1 MILMTEKLFYSE
13 PYTKE
18 IISKIIKING
28 NKIFLDKTIFY
39 PQSGGEPG
47 DKGFIESYHVI
58 DTQKE
63 GNEISHILEVQPDL
77 RVEQE
82 VKCKIDWDRR
92 HKLMR
97 MHTAAHLL
105 FNVCQML
112 LDPSIKAV
120 GSNIDEDKSRID
132 LLYEPMITPEIE
144 QKLEDKCNEL
154 INKKLLVKCWWDEV
168 KTDFRWTQINDLP
181 KLPCGGLHV
190 NNLEEI
196 GALKIIKRE
205 SKGSGKQRLEIEVL

>member
-1 MILMTEKLFYSE
+1 MTEKLFYKE

-18 IISKIIKING
+18 LIAKIVRIDDK
-28 NKIFLDKTIFY
+28 KVFLDKTIFY
-39 PQSGGEPG
+39 PQAGGEPG
-47 DKGFIESYHVI
+47 DKGFTENYRVI

-63 GNEISHILEVQPDL
+63 EKNIAHILEVQPEL
-77 RVEQE
+77 KVGQE
-82 VKCKIDWDRR
+82 VKCKLDWDRR

-112 LDPSIKAV
+112 LSPSIKAV
-120 GSNIDEDKSRID
+120 GSNIDENKSRVD
-132 LLYEPMITPEIE
+132 LGYEPTITPEIR
-144 QKLEDKCNEL
+144 QKLEDRCNEL

-168 KTDFRWTQINDLP
+168 KPDFRWTQIDDLP

-190 NNLEEI
+190 KNLEEI
-196 GALKIIKRE
+196 GTLKIIKRE
-205 SKGSGKQRLEIEVL
+205 SKGKGKQRLEIMLG

>member
-1 MILMTEKLFYSE
+1 MAEKLFYSE
-13 PYTKE
+13 PYTRE

-39 PQSGGEPG
+39 PQSGGESG
-47 DKGFIESYHVI
+47 DRGFIENHRVI

-63 GNEISHILEVQPDL
+63 GNEITHILETQPDL
-77 RVEQE
+77 KVGQE

-92 HKLMR
+92 FKLMK

-112 LDPSIKAV
+112 LDPGIKAV

-132 LLYEPMITPEIE
+132 LLYEPMITSEIK

-154 INKKLLVKCWWDEV
+154 ISKNLSVKCWCDEV
-168 KTDFRWTQINDLP
+168 KIDFRWTQIDDLP
-181 KLPCGGLHV
+181 KMPCGGLHV
-190 NNLEEI
+190 NNLKEI
-196 GALKIIKRE
+196 GTLKIIKRE
-205 SKGSGKQRLEIEVL
+205 SKGSGKQRLEFQVL

>member
-1 MILMTEKLFYSE
+1 MILMAEKIFYNE
-13 PYTKE
+13 PYKKE
-18 IISKIIKING
+18 IISKIVKIND
-28 NKIFLDKTIFY
+28 NKVYLDKTIFY

-47 DKGFIESYHVI
+47 DKGFIENYRVI

-63 GNEISHILEVQPDL
+63 DNEIANVLEVQPNL
-77 RVEQE
+77 KIGQE
-82 VKCKIDWDRR
+82 VKCKIDWVRR

-112 LDPSIKAV
+112 LNPSVKAA

-132 LLYEPMITPEIE
+132 LAYEPMITPEIK

-154 INKKLLVKCWWDEV
+154 INKKLSIKCWWDEV
-168 KTDFRWTQINDLP
+168 KSDFRWTQIDDLT

-190 NNLEEI
+190 KKLEEI
-196 GALKIIKRE
+196 DTLKIIKRE
-205 SKGSGKQRLEIEVL
+205 SKGSGKQRLEFQVL

>member
-1 MILMTEKLFYSE
+1 MTEKFFYKE
-13 PYTKE
+13 PYAEE
-18 IISKIIKING
+18 IICKVIKING
-28 NKIFLDKTIFY
+28 NKVFLDKTIFY

-47 DKGFIESYHVI
+47 EKGFIENYRVI

-63 GNEISHILEVQPDL
+63 GNEIAHILEVQPDFKIG
-77 RVEQE
+77 QE

-112 LDPSIKAV
+112 LNQNIKAV

-132 LLYEPMITPEIE
+132 LAYEPIITPEIK

-154 INKKLLVKCWWDEV
+154 ISKKISVKWWWDEN
-168 KTDFRWTQINDLP
+168 KLDFRWTQIGDLN

-190 NNLEEI
+190 KNLEEI
-196 GALKIIKRE
+196 GTLKIIKRE
-205 SKGSGKQRLEIEVL
+205 SKGSGKQRLELDVL

>member
-1 MILMTEKLFYSE
+1 MTEKIFYSE
-13 PYTKE
+13 SYTKE
-18 IISKIIKING
+18 IISKIVKING
-28 NKIFLDKTIFY
+28 NKVFLDKTILY
-39 PQSGGEPG
+39 PQAGGEPS
-47 DKGFIESYHVI
+47 DTGFIEKYRVK

-63 GNEISHILEVQPDL
+63 GDEIAHILKVQPDFK
-77 RVEQE
+77 VGQE

-92 HKLMR
+92 YKLMR

-105 FNVCQML
+105 FNVCQMT
-112 LDPSIKAV
+112 LDSNIKAV

-132 LLYEPMITPEIE
+132 LAYEPMITPEIK

-154 INKKLLVKCWWDEV
+154 INKKLLVKCWWDEL
-168 KTDFRWTQINDLP
+168 KPEFRWTQIDDLH

-190 NNLEEI
+190 KNLEEV

-205 SKGSGKQRLEIEVL
+205 SKGAGKQRLEIDLI

>member
-1 MILMTEKLFYSE
+1 MIEKLFYHE

-18 IISKIIKING
+18 VMSKVVKINN
-28 NKIFLDKTIFY
+28 NKVILDKTIFY

-47 DKGFIESYHVI
+47 DKGFIENYQVI

-63 GNEISHILEVQPDL
+63 GNEIVHILEVQPDL
-77 RVEQE
+77 KIGQE

-105 FNVCQML
+105 FNICQML
-112 LDPSIKAV
+112 LKQDIKAI

-132 LLYEPMITPEIE
+132 LAYEPIITSEIK
-144 QKLEDKCNEL
+144 QKIEDTCNEL
-154 INKKLLVKCWWDEV
+154 IKQKISVKWWWDE
-168 KTDFRWTQINDLP
+168 KKIEFRWTQIGDLP

-190 NNLEEI
+190 KNLEEI
-196 GALKIIKRE
+196 GTLKIVKRE
-205 SKGSGKQRLEIEVL
+205 SKGTGKQRLEFTVL

>member
-1 MILMTEKLFYSE
+1 MTEKIFYSE

-18 IISKIIKING
+18 IISKIVKVDD
-28 NKIFLDKTIFY
+28 NKIFLNKTIFY
-39 PQSGGEPG
+39 PQAGGEPA
-47 DKGFIESYHVI
+47 DIGFIENYHVI

-63 GNEISHILEVQPDL
+63 GNEIVHILEVQPDL
-77 RVEQE
+77 KVGQE
-82 VKCKIDWDRR
+82 VKCKIDWNRR

-112 LDPSIKAV
+112 LSPSIKAI
-120 GSNIDEDKSRID
+120 GSNIDENKSRID
-132 LLYEPMITPEIE
+132 LAYEPTITPEIK

-154 INKKLLVKCWWDEV
+154 INKKLSVKCWWDEV
-168 KTDFRWTQINDLP
+168 KTDFRWTQIDDLP

-190 NNLEEI
+190 QNVTEI
-196 GALKIIKRE
+196 VTLKITKRE
-205 SKGSGKQRLEIEVL
+205 GKGKGKQRLEFVVE

>member
-1 MILMTEKLFYSE
+1 MTEKIFYKE

-18 IISKIIKING
+18 IVSKVIKINQ

-47 DKGFIESYHVI
+47 DKGLIENYRVI

-63 GNEISHILEVQPDL
+63 EDGITHILEVQPDFKIG
-77 RVEQE
+77 QE

-105 FNVCQML
+105 FNVCQIL
-112 LDPSIKAV
+112 LDPMIKTA
-120 GSNIDEDKSRID
+120 GSNIDEDKSKID
-132 LLYEPMITPEIE
+132 LAYEPIITPEIK

-154 INKKLLVKCWWDEV
+154 ISKKVSVKWWCDES
-168 KTDFRWTQINDLP
+168 KPEFRWTQIGDLT

-190 NNLEEI
+190 KNLEEI
-196 GALKIIKRE
+196 GTLKIVKRE
-205 SKGSGKQRLEIEVL
+205 SKGSGKQRLEFDII